1 MRIVIDFQGAQT
13 ASRFRGI
20 GRYTLA
26 LVQGMVRNAGEHE
39 IWLALNGG
47 LEEPIA
53 GIRAAF
59 DGLIPQERIC
69 VFQIPQPAADMEPRN
84 AVRHQCAE
92 LLREHFLERLQPDVV
107 LITSLFEGYTD
118 NAVATVGAFADG
130 RLTAA
135 ILYDLIPYLNP
146 ETYLASARQ
155 QKSYARKIAS
165 LRQAGMLLSIS
176 DYARQEAIDA
186 LGLDP
191 ERVVSISTAVD
202 TSFAPGAP
210 SPASLAA
217 FRDQF
222 GITRKALMYAPG
234 GFDARKNIDG
244 LISAYALLPA
254 ALRADHQLVIAS
266 KMTELDR
273 ESLTA
278 HAVRAGLNADELVLT
293 GYVSDAMLI
302 DMYRAATLFIFAS
315 RHEGFGLPALEAMSC
330 GALVIGADNSSI
342 PEVIGSA
349 EALFDTRSP
358 RAIAGKIEQVLT
370 DPALRERLRANGRS
384 QAAKFSWDTTA
395 RRALHALEGQF
406 ARHQAARPDPAQ
418 LPRRHAALIAQLAAV
433 PGLAQD
439 ESTQQQVAMCLA
451 AMPDPHAPR
460 QLLIDVGSVDQA
472 PPAPVLAL
480 LARQHPGWRVEAVCL
495 RCEGGQWHYRYARR
509 AARRWL
515 NQDQADALD
524 APVEVRGGDLFQALA
539 GAPDAVLAA
548 EQAGLYTHWRAL
560 GVVMLGADADPAALM
575 AGA

>member
-1 MRIVIDFQGAQT
+1 MRIVIDFQGGQT

-26 LVQGMVRNAGEHE
+26 LVQGMLRNAGEHE

-59 DGLIPQERIC
+59 AGLIAPERIC
-69 VFQIPQPAADMEPRN
+69 VFQIPEPAADMEPRN

-92 LLREHFLERLQPDVV
+92 LLREYYLEQLQPDVV

-146 ETYLASARQ
+146 GTYLASARQ
-155 QKSYARKIAS
+155 QKSYARKIDS
-165 LRQAGMLLSIS
+165 LRRAGLLLSIS
-176 DYARQEAIDA
+176 DYARQEAID
-186 LGLDP
+186 D
-191 ERVVSISTAVD
+191 
-202 TSFAPGAP
+202 SFAPGVPAP
-210 SPASLAA
+210 DALAVM
-217 FRDQF
+217 RDQF

-244 LISAYALLPA
+244 LISAYGLLPQA
-254 ALRADHQLVIAS
+254 VRAEHQLVIAS
-266 KMTELDR
+266 KMTDTDR
-273 ESLTA
+273 QFLTA
-278 HAVRAGLNADELVLT
+278 HAAAAGLGAGELVLT

-315 RHEGFGLPALEAMSC
+315 KHEGFGLPALEAMSC

-342 PEVIGSA
+342 PEVIGA
-349 EALFDTRSP
+349 REALFDTASP
-358 RAIAGKIEQVLT
+358 RAIADKMLDVLL
-370 DPALRERLRANGRS
+370 DPALQERLRANGRS

-395 RRALHALEGQF
+395 RRALHALEGLL
-406 ARHQAARPDPAQ
+406 AQ
-418 LPRRHAALIAQLAAV
+418 HGAALPPARALPQRRRELLTALAAV
-433 PGLAQD
+433 TGLAQE

-451 AMPDPHAPR
+451 AMPDPAAER
-460 QLLIDVGSVDQA
+460 QLLIDVGTA
-472 PPAPVLAL
+472 GATPPASVLDL
-480 LARQHPGWRVEAVCL
+480 LRAARAGWRVAPVYL
-495 RCEGGQWHYRYARR
+495 RCDNGHWHYRYAQR
-509 AARRWL
+509 
-515 NQDQADALD
+515 DALQWLGEAPSGAPD
-524 APVEVRGGDLFQALA
+524 APVEVRSGDLFQPLVAL
-539 GAPDAVLAA
+539 PDAVQAA
-548 EQAGLYTHWRAL
+548 DQAGLYTHWRAV
-560 GVVMLGADADPAALM
+560 GVVMLDRDADTAGLM

>member
-26 LVQGMVRNAGEHE
+26 LVQGMVRNAGDHE
-39 IWLALNGG
+39 IWLALNGA

-84 AVRHQCAE
+84 TVRHQCAE

-135 ILYDLIPYLNP
+135 ILYDLIPYLHP

-210 SPASLAA
+210 TPASLAA

-273 ESLTA
+273 QSLTA
-278 HAVRAGLNADELVLT
+278 HAAQAGLNADELVLT

-342 PEVIGSA
+342 PEVIGSP

-358 RAIAGKIEQVLT
+358 RAIADKIEQVLS

-406 ARHQAARPDPAQ
+406 ARHQAARLDPAMLAQ
-418 LPRRHAALIAQLAAV
+418 RRGALLSALAAV
-433 PGLAQD
+433 PGLAQE

-451 AMPDPHAPR
+451 AMPDPQEAR
-460 QLLIDVGSVDQA
+460 QLLIEVTSLQDDPS
-472 PPAPVLAL
+472 APVQAL
-480 LARQHPGWRVEAVCL
+480 LKNTHPLWRVQAVSL
-495 RCEGGQWHYRYARR
+495 VCEQGQWLYRYDNGQGTRG
-509 AARRWL
+509 
-515 NQDQADALD
+515 
-524 APVEVRGGDLFQALA
+524 APVEVRGGDVFHPSYE
-539 GAPDAVLAA
+539 APDASAAA
-548 EQAGLYTHWRAL
+548 EQAGLYTHWRAV
-560 GVVMLGADADPAALM
+560 GVVMLDAGDDPARLIN
-575 AGA
+575 

>member
-26 LVQGMVRNAGEHE
+26 LVQGMVRNAGGHE

-53 GIRAAF
+53 AIRAAF

-92 LLREHFLERLQPDVV
+92 LLREHFLECLQPDVV

-118 NAVATVGAFADG
+118 NAVATVGAFADS

-146 ETYLASARQ
+146 DTYLASARQ

-210 SPASLAA
+210 APASLTA
-217 FRDQF
+217 FREQF
-222 GITRKALMYAPG
+222 GITRKSLMYAPG

-254 ALRADHQLVIAS
+254 ALRAEHQLVIAS
-266 KMTELDR
+266 KMTDLDR
-273 ESLTA
+273 DSLTA
-278 HAVRAGLNADELVLT
+278 HALQAGLGADELVLT

-342 PEVIGSA
+342 PEVIGSP

-358 RAIAGKIEQVLT
+358 RAIADKMEQVLT

-406 ARHQAARPDPAQ
+406 ARHRAARPEGAMAAQ
-418 LPRRHAALIAQLAAV
+418 RRGALLSALAAV
-433 PGLAQD
+433 PGLAQE

-451 AMPDPHAPR
+451 AMPDPHEPR
-460 QLLIDVGSVDQA
+460 QLLIEVTSLQGA
-472 PPAPVLAL
+472 PSASLLAL
-480 LARQHPGWRVEAVCL
+480 LGNTHPHWRVQAVYL
-495 RCEGGQWHYRYARR
+495 RCEQGQWLYRYAQRDTGQWLGQST
-509 AARRWL
+509 AAP
-515 NQDQADALD
+515 D
-524 APVEVRGGDLFQALA
+524 APVEVRGGDLFHPMY
-539 GAPDAVLAA
+539 GAPDATAAA
-548 EQAGLYTHWRAL
+548 ERAGLYTHWRAV
-560 GVVMLGADADPAALM
+560 GVVMGDADTDPASLIK
-575 AGA
+575 

>member
-26 LVQGMVRNAGEHE
+26 LVQGMLRNAGEHE
-39 IWLALNGG
+39 IWLALNGA

-69 VFQIPQPAADMEPRN
+69 VFQIPEPAADMEPRN

-92 LLREHFLERLQPDVV
+92 LLREHFLAQLQPDVV

-146 ETYLASARQ
+146 GTYLASARQ

-165 LRQAGMLLSIS
+165 LRQAGLLLSIS

-191 ERVVSISTAVD
+191 QSVVAISTAVD

-210 SPASLAA
+210 AAASLTAM
-217 FRDQF
+217 REQF
-222 GITRKALMYAPG
+222 GITRPALMYAPG

-244 LISAYALLPA
+244 LISAYGLLPQA
-254 ALRADHQLVIAS
+254 VRAGHQLVIAS
-266 KMTELDR
+266 KMTDTDR
-273 ESLTA
+273 AFLTT
-278 HAVRAGLNADELVLT
+278 HAAAAGLGPDELVLT
-293 GYVSDAMLI
+293 GYVSDTMLI

-315 RHEGFGLPALEAMSC
+315 KHEGFGLPALEAMSC

-342 PEVIGSA
+342 PEVIGSP
-349 EALFDTRSP
+349 EALFDTSSP
-358 RAIAGKIEQVLT
+358 RAIAAKMLEVLS
-370 DPALRERLRANGRS
+370 DPALQERLRANGRS
-384 QAAKFSWDTTA
+384 QAAKFSWDTSA
-395 RRALHALEGQF
+395 RRALHALEGLV
-406 ARHQAARPDPAQ
+406 ARQGARVETQ
-418 LPRRHAALIAQLAAV
+418 RGALLSALAAV
-433 PGLAQD
+433 PGLAQE

-451 AMPDPHAPR
+451 AMPDPHARR
-460 QLLIDVGSVDQA
+460 QLLVDVGTA
-472 PPAPVLAL
+472 AATPPAPL
-480 LARQHPGWRVEAVCL
+480 LDLLRRAPPGWRVEPVYL
-495 RCEGGQWHYRYARR
+495 RCDRGHWHYRYAHQ
-509 AARRWL
+509 AAAQWL
-515 NQDQADALD
+515 GTAPPGTAD
-524 APVEVRGGDLFQALA
+524 APVEVRGGDLFQVLVAL
-539 GAPDAVLAA
+539 PEAVQAA
-548 EQAGLYTHWRAL
+548 DQAGLYAHWRAL
-560 GVVMLGADADPAALM
+560 GVVMLSSDADPAHLM
-575 AGA
+575 ARA